1 MRTIPQLWRNAMG
14 RRSGT
19 GWLVEDGAHWRDV
32 PWTDVARR
40 VEDTANGLLAAGVG
54 KGDHVGI
61 LGPTCLDW
69 IVVDLALAHVGAV
82 SVPIYPNSSARDVAY
97 LLGHSESVAVFVAD
111 DEQRA
116 KVDEGRGD
124 LPALR
129 ELVAFA
135 ELGELAE
142 RGRAFAAANPTALE
156 DAVAAVGEEDVYT
169 VLYTSGTTGP
179 PKGCMMRHRNY
190 YEMVCCVDRL
200 GDLLGPADVML
211 LYLPLAHNFGRLMHL
226 AGFHVG
232 YVTAL
237 LPDPLRTGDVL
248 PVVRPTLL
256 PSVPRVFEK
265 VHTAIRAQFDAATGM
280 KRRLIDRALET
291 GRQASPYRQRDLPLP
306 RVLAARH
313 ALYDRLVYS
322 KVKERLGGRLR
333 FGISGG
339 APLAQDIAEFFHA
352 LDVLILE
359 GYGLTECTTAAT
371 VNRPTSFRFGT
382 VGPALPG
389 FELQMA
395 DDGEV
400 LIRSETVFAG
410 YLKDEESTRAVVDAD
425 GWLHSGDI
433 GSIDADG
440 FLRITDRKKDILVTA
455 GAKNVAP
462 QNIENSLK
470 SKPIVSQAVVIGDR
484 RPYLV
489 ALITLDRDVLTVWA
503 AEHGLQPD
511 VEALAGHPE
520 VHAAVQAVVDDVNRR
535 ASRFEQIKRFAVL
548 PRDFSLDEGELTATL
563 KLRRRVVE
571 EHFADEIERLY
582 AAPRSASGEA
592 DAG

>member
-1 MRTIPQLWRNAMG
+1 VRTIPQLWRNAMA
-14 RRSGT
+14 RRSGP
-19 GWLVEDGAHWRDV
+19 GWLVEEGERWREV
-32 PWTDVARR
+32 PWTEVAPR
-40 VEDTANGLLAAGVG
+40 VDDTANGLLAAGIA

-61 LGPTCLDW
+61 LASTCLDW
-69 IVVDLALAHVGAV
+69 VVVDLALAHVGGV

-97 LLGHSESVAVFVAD
+97 LLGHSESAAVFVAD
-111 DEQRA
+111 EEQRA
-116 KVDEGRGD
+116 KVDAGRGD

-129 ELVAFA
+129 EVFAFA
-135 ELGELAE
+135 ELGGLAD
-142 RGRAFAAANPTALE
+142 RGRVFAAANPTALD

-211 LYLPLAHNFGRLMHL
+211 LYLPLAHNFGRLLHL

-237 LPDPLRTGDVL
+237 LPDPLRTGEVL

-265 VHTAIRAQFDAATGM
+265 VYTTVRAQFDAATGV

-291 GRQASPYRQRDLPLP
+291 GRQASPYRQRDVPLP
-306 RVLAARH
+306 RSLAVRH

-339 APLAQDIAEFFHA
+339 APLAQEIAEFFHA

-389 FELQMA
+389 FELQLA

-400 LIRSETVFAG
+400 LIRSETIFAG
-410 YLKDEESTRAVVDAD
+410 YLKDEEATRGVVDAD

-433 GSIDADG
+433 GSIDAEG

-455 GAKNVAP
+455 GGKNVAP
-462 QNIENSLK
+462 QNIENALK
-470 SKPIVSQAVVIGDR
+470 SKPIVSQAVVVGDR
-484 RPYLV
+484 RPYLI
-489 ALITLDRDVLTVWA
+489 ALLTLDRDVLTAWA
-503 AEHGLQPD
+503 AEHALQPD

-520 VHAAVQAVVDDVNRR
+520 VHAAVQAVVDDVNRD
-535 ASRFEQIKRFAVL
+535 ASRYEQVKRFAVL

-582 AAPRSASGEA
+582 TEPRS
-592 DAG
+592 